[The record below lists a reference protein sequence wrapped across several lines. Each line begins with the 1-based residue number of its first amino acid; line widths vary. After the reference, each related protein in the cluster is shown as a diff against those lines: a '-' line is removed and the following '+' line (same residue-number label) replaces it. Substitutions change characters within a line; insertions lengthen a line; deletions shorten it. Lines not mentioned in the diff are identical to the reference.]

1 MSTEQKEMPNSVKFL
16 FGGTSGMAA
25 TVFVQPLDLIKN
37 RMQLDKVKEYKS
49 SVQAFT
55 SILRKEGLFAM
66 YNGLSAGLLRQATYT
81 TTRLGTYNLL
91 LTKFTSS
98 DGTPPNFFQKA
109 AFGITA
115 GATGAFVGTPAEVA
129 LVRMTADGRL
139 PLAERRNYKN
149 VFHALYRITSE
160 EGVLTMWRGAIPT
173 MGRAMVVNAAQLAS
187 YSQAKQFLLTLS
199 YFEENIF
206 CHFVSSMISAFITT
220 VASMPV
226 DIAKTR
232 IQNMKH
238 IDGKPE
244 FKGAFDVLG
253 KVVKQEGVLALWKG
267 FMPYFLRIGPHTVL
281 TFVFLEQMCIFYN
294 RKFLGNTTG
303 KGSGM

>member
-1 MSTEQKEMPNSVKFL
+1 MSGEKVMPNSVKFA
-16 FGGTSGMAA
+16 FGGSAGMGA

-37 RMQLDKVKEYKS
+37 RLQLDKAKEYKS
-49 SVQAFT
+49 SIHAFS
-55 SILRKEGLFAM
+55 SIVKKEGVFAL

-91 LTKFTSS
+91 LTKFKSS

-109 AFGITA
+109 AFGIAA
-115 GATGAFVGTPAEVA
+115 GGTGAFVGTPAEVA

-149 VFHALYRITSE
+149 VFHALFKITKD
-160 EGVLTMWRGAIPT
+160 EGVLTLWRGATPT
-173 MGRAMVVNAAQLAS
+173 IGRAMVVNAAQLAS
-187 YSQAKQFLLTLS
+187 YSQAKEFLLSLS
-199 YFEENIF
+199 YFEDNIF
-206 CHFVSSMISAFITT
+206 CHFVSSMIAAFVTT

-232 IQNMKH
+232 IQSMKI

-244 FKGAFDVLG
+244 FKGAFDVMG
-253 KVVKQEGVLALWKG
+253 KVIKQEGALALWKG
-267 FMPYFLRIGPHTVL
+267 FMPYFLRLGPHTVL
-281 TFVFLEQMCIFYN
+281 TFVFLEQMCIAYN
-294 RKFLGNTTG
+294 KHYLGETSG
-303 KGSGM
+303 KGSGL